1 MTYKLNIKNDV
12 DKGSGENDYLL
23 WLPYGYRFSDD
34 LVHCRGFDTL
44 AEIKRAAKND
54 VIECDCAECTS
65 RIKGTTV

>member
-34 LVHCRGFDTL
+34 LVHCLGFDTL

-54 VIECDCAECTS
+54 VIDCDCVECAS
-65 RIKGTTV
+65 RIKGTKV